1 MLEIAIY
8 LVVLIILIFALV
20 KLIDKFVTPGNK
32 KVFIDPSIAVAALN
46 ANPKSME
53 NDLETFGFIFEN
65 LCIRDLSVYTNSHG
79 GKVSYYHDKSD
90 CNIQISN
97 YIYFLIFNSS
107 KKFNYNYKRNFV
119 S

>member
-1 MLEIAIY
+1 MKTTE
-8 LVVLIILIFALV
+8 
-20 KLIDKFVTPGNK
+20 DGPQTSNPNQQSDQEK

-90 CNIQISN
+90 LELTVL
-97 YIYFLIFNSS
+97 FT
-107 KKFNYNYKRNFV
+107 
-119 S
+119 